1 MIKELEYNQLKKFC
15 RNKDIVIDE
24 NKYTD
29 HLIGQ
34 PSGAEA
40 LEFGLNVKSK
50 GYNIYLAGL
59 SASGKTTFAE
69 KFARDIAVN
78 ENTPDDMCYVLDFE
92 KPGTPKLLKLK
103 AGMGKEFKADM
114 EEFINQLSIEIP
126 KVFSSIEYSDDKERI
141 LKGFQKKKDEAI
153 KELTE
158 EAKKYNFGIKTSGN
172 GGIYFLP
179 IIDGKTISIIS
190 SSFIY

>member
-1 MIKELEYNQLKKFC
+1 MIKELEHNQLKRFC
-15 RNKDIVIDE
+15 RNNDVIIDE
-24 NKYTD
+24 SKYTG

-69 KFARDIAVN
+69 KFAKDIAVN
-78 ENTPDDMCYVLDFE
+78 EEIPDDMCYVLDFD
-92 KPGTPKLLKLK
+92 KPGIPKLLKLK

-114 EEFINQLSIEIP
+114 EEFVNQLSIEIP
-126 KVFSSIEYSDDKERI
+126 KAFASIEYSDDKERI
-141 LKGFQKKKDEAI
+141 LKGYQKKKDEAI

-172 GGIYFLP
+172 GGIYFYLLLTE
-179 IIDGKTISIIS
+179 KQ
-190 SSFIY
+190 